1 MKNENKT
8 RYFTGVPDYAVSPQA
23 LLLDWCETHPEILGN
38 NERAAKFFGFSSKK
52 WKRVRNDATFWKNES
67 LVEEI
72 AGKTGVSATF
82 WRNATNNYFSRKK

>member
-1 MKNENKT
+1 MKTTNSKQYCAET
-8 RYFTGVPDYAVSPQA
+8 PDYAVAPQA

-38 NERAAKFFGFSSKK
+38 NERAAKFFGFSPKK

-72 AGKTGVSATF
+72 AEKTGVSATF
-82 WRNATNNYFSRKK
+82 WRNATEIYFARKK